1 REGYQFVGRRC
12 DARGVDGFVARL
24 RGRDTL
30 CVRGTDGAELAYG
43 EGRVTRAG
51 AIPAAVRHLLQDD
64 DSVQGLDG
72 AAHQR
77 RRDLFLE
84 VLGPTDTARVVDLV
98 RDRWACAVRDWPIG
112 VTKSLGEVMDRV
124 LAGAALEWT
133 GLPHDR
139 GTVTRLTGELA
150 SMVDHAGL
158 LDGPSVGSLA
168 GNWRARARRRGTE
181 RWVEEQV
188 RALRDRPPA
197 EMTGPAVRVALH
209 REGGAAL
216 DTATAAVELIN
227 LLRPV
232 VAICRF
238 VVFTAMAL
246 ARHPQW
252 QQPLADGDHAAA
264 VTVAHEV

>member
-1 REGYQFVGRRC
+1 
-12 DARGVDGFVARL
+12 
-24 RGRDTL
+24 
-30 CVRGTDGAELAYG
+30 
-43 EGRVTRAG
+43 
-51 AIPAAVRHLLQDD
+51 
-64 DSVQGLDG
+64 
-72 AAHQR
+72 
-77 RRDLFLE
+77 
-84 VLGPTDTARVVDLV
+84 
-98 RDRWACAVRDWPIG
+98 
-112 VTKSLGEVMDRV
+112 
-124 LAGAALEWT
+124 
-133 GLPHDR
+133 
-139 GTVTRLTGELA
+139 
-150 SMVDHAGL
+150 
-158 LDGPSVGSLA
+158 SLA

-252 QQPLADGDHAAA
+252 QQRSEEHTSELQSRFDIVCRLLLDKKQ
-264 VTVAHEV
+264 